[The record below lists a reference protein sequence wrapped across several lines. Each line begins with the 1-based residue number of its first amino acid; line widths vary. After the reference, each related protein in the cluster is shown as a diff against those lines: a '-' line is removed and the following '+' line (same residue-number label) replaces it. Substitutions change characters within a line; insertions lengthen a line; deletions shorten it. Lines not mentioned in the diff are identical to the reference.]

1 MVVWLQLS
9 YRQALPL
16 KYQLVQCTAWPSTWI
31 MNQKLNYIMY
41 RYFSAHAKKRVAG

>member
-16 KYQLVQCTAWPSTWI
+16 EYWLVQCKVQPSMQI

-41 RYFSAHAKKRVAG
+41 RYFLAHAEKRVTG